1 MRYHALAAKVAGASC
16 ADSVEV
22 QFLARYRLG
31 VDVGGTFTDLV
42 LFDEDGFD
50 TRVHKV
56 PTTPDDQ
63 TEAIAVGV
71 AELLAAQGATPK
83 ELLYFAQ
90 GSTIA
95 INAMIEGKTARV
107 GIVATQGFR
116 DLLELGRQ
124 RRPSL
129 YDLFFQKPLPLVA
142 RHLRLEV
149 AERTDASGNELA
161 ALDEDAVREA
171 VSRLAAQG
179 VDAVAICFLFS
190 FLNPAHELQAEK
202 IAREIASGLSVWL
215 SHRVL
220 PEFREFER
228 LGTTVAN
235 AALGPV
241 MKRYLGNLGDR
252 LDSIG
257 VTRTPYIMQ
266 SSGGILSPDNA
277 LERPANTLF
286 SGPSAGVVGG
296 LHVARQAGTENAI
309 TFDMGGTSTDICLI
323 SGGAIAMVQE
333 KEIAGTPIRTP
344 MVDVNSVGAGG
355 GSIAWVDAGGRLKV
369 GPRSAGADPGP
380 AAYGQGGDQPTVTDA
395 NLVLGRLSQ
404 RGLLGGRKPMH
415 VDAAHEAI
423 RRCVAENLG
432 LDVMEAAN
440 GIVEIVNTNMV
451 LATREVSVQ
460 RGYDPREFTL
470 VAYGGAGPLHATAVA
485 RQLGI
490 PTVVV
495 PRTPG
500 TLCALGLLTSDMRT
514 DYVQAMIGPLL
525 QADLVAVNRILNDLE
540 GRARLW
546 LQAERGDIDGCVIE
560 VSADLRYTGQNYE
573 LPADAPPAPW
583 DQASLE
589 LLAERFNVEH
599 QRANGYRSD
608 RAVVQLVNLRVTALA
623 PMPRLPSPPVQ
634 REAAL
639 DVSPSER
646 RDVWWNDSIVSTP
659 IHERDQL
666 SVGMTLDGPA
676 IVEQMDSTTLIAPG
690 ERARVDENENLIIS
704 I

>member
-1 MRYHALAAKVAGASC
+1 MRRVVGGRILT
-16 ADSVEV
+16 
-22 QFLARYRLG
+22 RYRLG

-42 LFDEDGFD
+42 LFDEEGVD

-63 TEAIAVGV
+63 TEAIAAGV
-71 AELLAAQGATPK
+71 AELLAAQGASPE

-107 GIVATQGFR
+107 GIVTTRGFR

-171 VSRLAAQG
+171 VSKLAAQG

-190 FLNPAHELQAEK
+190 FLNPAHELQAEQ
-202 IAREIASGLSVWL
+202 IARETAPGLSVWL
-215 SHRVL
+215 SHQVL

-241 MKRYLGNLGDR
+241 MKRYLGNLGER
-252 LDSIG
+252 LNAIG
-257 VTRTPYIMQ
+257 VTRSPYIMQ
-266 SSGGILSPDNA
+266 SSGGVLSLDGA

-296 LHVARQAGTENAI
+296 LHVARQIGTENAI

-323 SGGAIAMVQE
+323 SRGAIAMVQE

-395 NLVLGRLSQ
+395 NLMLGRLSQ
-404 RGLLGGRKPMH
+404 RGLLSGRKPLH

-423 RRCVAENLG
+423 RRDAAEPLG
-432 LDVMEAAN
+432 LSVTEAAN

-485 RQLGI
+485 RKLGI

-514 DYVQAMIGPLL
+514 DYVQALIKPLL
-525 QADLVAVNRILNDLE
+525 QADLAEVNRIVNDLE
-540 GRARLW
+540 GRARLR
-546 LQAERGDIDGCVIE
+546 LEAEKGDVVDSVVE
-560 VSADLRYTGQNYE
+560 VSADLRYMGQNYE
-573 LPADAPPAPW
+573 LPVDAPPAPW
-583 DQASLE
+583 DEASLD
-589 LLAERFNVEH
+589 LLAERFHVEH
-599 QRANGYRSD
+599 QRANGYRSE
-608 RAVVQLVNLRVTALA
+608 RAIVQLVNLRVTALA
-623 PMPRLPSPPVQ
+623 PMPRLPFQPLRRKADHGEPP
-634 REAAL
+634 REH
-639 DVSPSER
+639 
-646 RDVWWNDSIVSTP
+646 RDVWWEDGFVQTP
-659 IHERDQL
+659 IHERAQL
-666 SVGMTLDGPA
+666 SIGMTLYGPA
-676 IVEQMDSTTLIAPG
+676 AVEQMDSTTLIAPG
-690 ERARVDENENLIIS
+690 ERARVDENENLVIS
-704 I
+704 L